1 MDVETFV
8 TAKEVFLRKLS
19 LNLDQIEI
27 DTRQQTLG
35 NRHIWAKE
43 REIRVTASNFGRIY
57 KLRPTTEIAKT
68 VESLLYST
76 FRGNSHTYY
85 GQQSEEKAV
94 KCFEINK
101 NIKTERCGLFIS
113 KQFPYLAAS
122 PDRVL
127 DDRSALVEIKC
138 PSKSQ
143 DLSPEEALEERSLE
157 RKGTP
162 QRKPIKTRPPSHFE
176 KSVYCC
182 FLRDLIGGGL
192 FRTDPARRTGIA
204 STNYPPAAHL
214 IRQMSDFHA
223 NSQQQIRTPHFSQL
237 ALQRSKRAAM
247 NILDNI
253 HFAVQLIK
261 YSVSGRPFQSK
272 PLIPVT
278 EVGIIKQTLRE
289 SPETLHALE
298 I

>member
-27 DTRQQTLG
+27 DTWG
-35 NRHIWAKE
+35 KE

-57 KLRPTTEIAKT
+57 KLRATTATAKT
-68 VESLLYST
+68 VESLLCST
-76 FRGNSHTYY
+76 FKGNSHTNY

-101 NIKTERCGLFIS
+101 SIKTERCGLFIS

-143 DLSPEEALEERSLE
+143 DLSPEEAV
-157 RKGTP
+157 RKKNNHILYIDR
-162 QRKPIKTRPPSHFE
+162 QRIETKKNHDYYFQVQGQMLVTSISQ
-176 KSVYCC
+176 VY
-182 FLRDLIGGGL
+182 F
-192 FRTDPARRTGIA
+192 
-204 STNYPPAAHL
+204 
-214 IRQMSDFHA
+214 
-223 NSQQQIRTPHFSQL
+223 
-237 ALQRSKRAAM
+237 
-247 NILDNI
+247 
-253 HFAVQLIK
+253 V
-261 YSVSGRPFQSK
+261 V
-272 PLIPVT
+272 
-278 EVGIIKQTLRE
+278 
-289 SPETLHALE
+289 
-298 I
+298 